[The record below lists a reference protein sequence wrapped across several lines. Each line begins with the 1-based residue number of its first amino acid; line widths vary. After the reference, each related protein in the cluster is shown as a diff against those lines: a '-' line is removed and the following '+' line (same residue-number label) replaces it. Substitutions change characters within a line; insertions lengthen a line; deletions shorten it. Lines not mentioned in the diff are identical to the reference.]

1 MTTPATHALL
11 SGPVEGLLR
20 QAQAKGGWSPGTASR
35 IDTALEVL
43 PRGELPYKLAE
54 LLGLIRTNAQWPAET
69 QRAFYD
75 AARAARGIEAH
86 EPAVGAAH
94 AS

>member
-1 MTTPATHALL
+1 MTTSSTHALL
-11 SGPVEGLLR
+11 SGPVAGLLR

-35 IDTALEVL
+35 IDTALEAL
-43 PRGELPYKLAE
+43 PRAELPYKLAE

-69 QRAFYD
+69 QMALYD
-75 AARAARGIEAH
+75 AARAVRSIEAQ
-86 EPAVGAAH
+86 EPALEATH